1 MKWKQGIEVILKRKQ
16 VIEVIL
22 VVGKRG
28 QQSEELRCTVDYA
41 AATEALIAMVDPV
54 TTAAEEACAVAA
66 STNNTEV

>member
-1 MKWKQGIEVILKRKQ
+1 
-16 VIEVIL
+16 